1 MTSTRERFQKSPN
14 WDVSENLLNT
24 MNFPHFIK
32 TLIPK
37 KLFKKF
43 QPAYHL
49 TLAWLAAFWY
59 RHPSEKLI
67 VIGVTGT
74 TGKTT
79 VIYLIAKILEQ
90 AGFSVGVTSTALF
103 KVGAT
108 EWNNDK
114 KMTMPGR
121 FFTQKML
128 ARMVKENCQ
137 YAIIETTSEGIE
149 QFRHRFINYD
159 ICVFTGI
166 YPEHIDSHGSFENYK
181 AAKLK
186 LFAHLAAG
194 KLKYVNEA
202 RAVQVI
208 KNELKKIHC
217 ERVKKTIIVN
227 GEDGHVAEF
236 LNFNVDQKISCQPSA
251 ISYQNEEKFFPVRK
265 SSSGAG
271 GIRFHVDDEM
281 FQLKLMGAFNI
292 SNALAAVALGLSQAV
307 PLGTIQA
314 GLEKISGVPGRFERV
329 DEGQTFGVIVDYAFE
344 PNAVTKLY
352 ETIAQLPH
360 EKILHVLGATGGGRD
375 AARRPVLGRIAGE
388 RADIV
393 IVTNEDPYD
402 DVPEIIMDQVAV
414 GAEKAGKVLGENLF
428 KILERRSA
436 IRKAL
441 QLAKVDDI
449 VLITGK
455 GNEQAICVA
464 GGKKIPWDDRV
475 VAREELRKLI

>member
-1 MTSTRERFQKSPN
+1 M
-14 WDVSENLLNT
+14 NLL
-24 MNFPHFIK
+24 HFVK
-32 TLIPK
+32 RLIPK
-37 KLFKKF
+37 KFFKKL

-49 TLAWLAAFWY
+49 TLAWLSALWY
-59 RHPSEKLI
+59 RFPSEKLI

-79 VIYLIAKILEQ
+79 VIYLIAKMLEQ
-90 AGFSVGVTSTALF
+90 AGFRVGVTSTALF
-103 KVGAT
+103 KVGQT

-114 KMTMPGR
+114 KMTMLGR

-159 ICVFTGI
+159 VCVFTGI

-181 AAKLK
+181 RAKLK
-186 LFAHLAAG
+186 LFTHLAAC

-202 RAVQVI
+202 RVVQRI

-227 GEDGHVAEF
+227 GDDECAAEF
-236 LNFNVDQKISCQPSA
+236 LNFNVDQKISYQPSA
-251 ISYQNEEKFFPVRK
+251 ISYQNEEKIFFVRN
-265 SSSGAG
+265 SNSGAD
-271 GIRFHVDDEM
+271 GIKFQVADEM
-281 FQLKLMGAFNI
+281 FQLKLMGAFNV

-307 PLGTIQA
+307 PLETIKA

-329 DEGQTFGVIVDYAFE
+329 DEGQAFGVIVDYAFE

-375 AARRPVLGRIAGE
+375 AARRPVLGRIAGAH
-388 RADIV
+388 ADVV

-402 DVPEIIMDQVAV
+402 DLPEIIMDQVAL
-414 GAEKAGKVLGENLF
+414 GAEKAGKIFGKNLF
-428 KILERRSA
+428 KILERRKA
-436 IRKAL
+436 IAEAFK
-441 QLAKVDDI
+441 LARVGDI
-449 VLITGK
+449 VLVTGK

-464 GGKKIPWDDRV
+464 GGKKIPWDDRA
-475 VAREELRKLI
+475 VAREELRRLA